1 MRQKFFGTP
10 TQVMFRDPHDETQ
23 YLFGIAYHDIII
35 CGCCG
40 GTFEIEEIC
49 EINADDD
56 QPFYIAGQ
64 WKDMTYYLERNDY
77 KGYDY

>member
-1 MRQKFFGTP
+1 MT
-10 TQVMFRDPHDETQ
+10 
-23 YLFGIAYHDIII
+23 LLSAS
-35 CGCCG
+35 CCG